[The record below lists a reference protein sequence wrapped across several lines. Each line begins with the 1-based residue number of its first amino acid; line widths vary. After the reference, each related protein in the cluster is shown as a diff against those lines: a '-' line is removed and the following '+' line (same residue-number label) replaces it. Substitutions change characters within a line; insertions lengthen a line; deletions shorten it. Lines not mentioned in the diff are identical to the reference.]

1 MKELMSGSVLW
12 TLLGSLEYILRPRS
26 WHHSICLGPVGLDA
40 PVEIVTRCGDSGF
53 DAITMRLSTER
64 TVCNLSDLVNTN
76 GDAEL

>member
-1 MKELMSGSVLW
+1 M
-12 TLLGSLEYILRPRS
+12 
-26 WHHSICLGPVGLDA
+26 GLDA